1 MTNYLILSDPSAK
14 LGIGLCAHAVNQVI
28 KALMYKGSC
37 MYLPSP
43 GTAGKVLLILDRKDA
58 TESETE
64 WFLRSLTGYLCVDL
78 LTSDGELY
86 FDGSAD
92 NDISFIDELPPP
104 DEEYPPLRLFFA
116 IDGVEGRDCV
126 PLIKRFFTENN
137 YEINSEP
144 DGFSVFLAS
153 NSYLDIFYSS
163 GEARISGEMDCS
175 FSGAGVYAEAVE
187 LAEALTH
194 FLGAQVSF
202 LEDPRVT
209 YTTDKDFDKLRHA
222 FYLPIRQQLTFA
234 INDDRDGL
242 QAYLGWGTDAFEP
255 MPIKGSLVTP
265 LGRYDIE
272 RLLDEIKRY
281 GFSYVCDHRFLM
293 RNTYTDSADFYIK
306 EALNIVCNST
316 VGSKKKNFS
325 LQEQVALT
333 QCLEEL
339 ETALKLD
346 PKCLFP
352 KELYLELCDSIGRKP
367 LVCDNVR
374 DYGVHFDP
382 GYFSGD
388 IYYGFGHYLRRF
400 KLPGYLSRDEVAH
413 GEDVFFSGDEKNG
426 FRLECEINYGY
437 TGDGTDSPLGSNWA
451 CGKPED
457 IEIFDIGGTS
467 VVRFL
472 DGELVSG
479 QYRAEGEVYIQNEVY
494 RFAMVSE
501 SHEDVD
507 TFRETLKSC
516 ISVEDWYDEYIRDES
531 PDPHAPGATFCTN
544 GYTPECTVFSK
555 PFPAYKEL
563 LELPANKLR
572 GGIVNFTGM
581 MPLVDTDKLDFYNR
595 IFNEIFKE
603 DSDKNSDPDEE

>member
-1 MTNYLILSDPSAK
+1 MIDYLILSDPSAK
-14 LGIGLCAHAVNQVI
+14 LGIGLCAHAVKQVI

-37 MYLPSP
+37 MYLLSP
-43 GTAGKVLLILDRKDA
+43 GAVGKVLLMLDPKEA
-58 TESETE
+58 SESETE
-64 WFLRSLTGYLCVDL
+64 WFLRSLAGYLCVDL
-78 LTSDGELY
+78 LTPDGELY
-86 FDGSAD
+86 FGDSPD
-92 NDISFIDELPPP
+92 NDISFIDVLPPP
-104 DEEYPPLRLFFA
+104 DEEYPPLRLFFT

-126 PLIKRFFTENN
+126 PFIKRLFTENN

-153 NSYLDIFYSS
+153 NSYLDIFYAS
-163 GEARISGEMDCS
+163 GDSRISGEIDCS
-175 FSGAGVYAEAVE
+175 FSGAGVYAEVVE

-194 FLGAQVSF
+194 FLGAQISF

-209 YTTDKDFDKLRHA
+209 YTDDKDFDKLRCA
-222 FYLPIRQQLTFA
+222 FYLPIRQQLAFA

-255 MPIKGSLVTP
+255 IPIRGSLVTP

-272 RLLDEIKRY
+272 RLLGEIKRY
-281 GFSYVCDHRFLM
+281 GFSYVCDHRLLV
-293 RNTYTDSADFYIK
+293 RNTYSDSADFYIK
-306 EALNIVCNST
+306 EALNIICNST
-316 VGSKKKNFS
+316 VGSKKKAFS
-325 LQEQVALT
+325 FQEQIAMT

-346 PKCLFP
+346 PKVLFP
-352 KELYLELCDSIGRKP
+352 KNIYLDLCEQLNRKP
-367 LVCDNVR
+367 LTHDNTR
-374 DYGVHFDP
+374 DYEIHFEP
-382 GYFSGD
+382 GYFCD
-388 IYYGFGHYLRRF
+388 DVCYGFGHYLRRF

-451 CGKPED
+451 HGEADD
-457 IEIFDIGGTS
+457 IEVFDIGGTS

-472 DGELVSG
+472 DGGAVSG

-494 RFAMVSE
+494 RFAMVSD
-501 SHEDVD
+501 SHDDVD
-507 TFRETLKSC
+507 IFRETLKGC
-516 ISVEDWYDEYIRDES
+516 ISVEDWYDEYIREES

-544 GYTPECTVFSK
+544 GYTPECAVFSK

-563 LELPANKLR
+563 LMLPSNKLH

-581 MPLVDTDKLDFYNR
+581 IPLVDGDKLELYNR
-595 IFNEIFKE
+595 LINELFKE
-603 DSDKNSDPDEE
+603 DSDKSTDSDEE